1 MCRDRCEKP
10 LELRVFSDTDFVS
23 KLTQRPVLGGPTIV
37 EPEIRQLYPEIEPDS
52 PTTQFLQRDHSEAGE
67 CELNHRWRHGSHRST
82 GDEAHNSSSTDK
94 RQGITSAARST
105 FRRLPICRQAII
117 GTARPETKPAK
128 SETLLILTL
137 LEIPDSNLL
146 WHIRCS
152 DSQAQLVSRR
162 IANESH

>member
-1 MCRDRCEKP
+1 MSGDWSSDVCSSDLWFDHARAITVRGEP
-10 LELRVFSDTDFVS
+10 LEIIPMEEFLWC
-23 KLTQRPVLGGPTIV
+23 KLYI
-37 EPEIRQLYPEIEPDS
+37 
-52 PTTQFLQRDHSEAGE
+52 LQRDHSEAGE

-105 FRRLPICRQAII
+105 FRRLPICRQAILV
-117 GTARPETKPAK
+117 TARPETKPAK

-137 LEIPDSNLL
+137 LKIPDSNLL
-146 WHIRCS
+146 WHMRCS

-162 IANESH
+162 ITNESH